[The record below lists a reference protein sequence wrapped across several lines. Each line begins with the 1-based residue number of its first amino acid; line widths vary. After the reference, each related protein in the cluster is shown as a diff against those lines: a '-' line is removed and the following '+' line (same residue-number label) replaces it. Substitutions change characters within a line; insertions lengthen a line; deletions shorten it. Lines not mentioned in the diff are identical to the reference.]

1 MPVPYP
7 RTEEQNP
14 RTVHLLTRDGWLLF
28 STRMVRLFA
37 YGLLSIVL
45 ALYLAAVG
53 LSEREIGLLLTLTL
67 VGDALVS
74 LLLTRVADRIGRRW
88 MLRAGAGLM
97 ILAGVVFALTSNPL
111 LLTLAAGV
119 GTLSPSGNEVGPFL
133 AIEQAALAHITP
145 GRQRTHIFA
154 WYNLVG
160 SLATALGALSGGALA
175 DEFQRMGSTPL
186 GSYRVLFVGYAVLG
200 SVLVVLFT
208 VLSGKVEV
216 EATSGS
222 RTPGFS
228 GLPQSRTI
236 VRNLSVLFMIDS
248 FAGGL
253 VVQSLLAYWLHLR
266 FGADAAALGQ
276 LFFGVYLLAGL
287 SALVAARIAAR
298 FGLINTMVFTHIP
311 ASVFLM
317 LTPLMPN
324 LPLAMALILLRHCVA
339 QMDVPARHSYL
350 MAMVAPDERSA
361 AAGVTTVARTAGSA
375 FAPSLTGALLGAGFL
390 NLPFFLA
397 GGMKIAYDLALYV
410 SFRNL
415 KPPEERDGIRE

>member
-1 MPVPYP
+1 MSVPHP
-7 RTEEQNP
+7 HTEEQNL
-14 RTVHLLTRDGWLLF
+14 RAIRLLTRDGWVLF

-37 YGLLSIVL
+37 YGLLSVVL

-53 LSEREIGLLLTLTL
+53 LSEQEIGLLLTLTL

-74 LLLTRVADRIGRRW
+74 LLITRVADRVGRRW

-97 ILAGVVFALTSNPL
+97 ILAGVVFALSSNPL
-111 LLTLAAGV
+111 LLTLAAGI

-133 AIEQAALAHITP
+133 AIEQAALAHIIP
-145 GRQRTHIFA
+145 GRQRT
-154 WYNLVG
+154 
-160 SLATALGALSGGALA
+160 
-175 DEFQRMGSTPL
+175 
-186 GSYRVLFVGYAVLG
+186 
-200 SVLVVLFT
+200 VLFT
-208 VLSGKVEV
+208 VLSGRVEV
-216 EATSGS
+216 EATPGS
-222 RTPGFS
+222 RTPSFS
-228 GLPQSRTI
+228 GLPQSYTI

-266 FGADAAALGQ
+266 FGADATALGQ
-276 LFFGVYLLAGL
+276 LFFGVHLLAGL

-298 FGLINTMVFTHIP
+298 FGLINTMVFTHLP
-311 ASVFLM
+311 ANVFLI
-317 LTPLMPN
+317 LIPLMPN
-324 LPLAMALILLRHCVA
+324 LSLAMAVILLRYCMA

-361 AAGVTTVARTAGSA
+361 AAGVTTVARTASSA

-397 GGMKIAYDLALYV
+397 GGMKIAYDLALYAG
-410 SFRNL
+410 FRNI
-415 KPPEERDGIRE
+415 KTPEEKDSARE